1 MSVYNDQIN
10 DGSFWLRKVNGS
22 IESSVESLSSI
33 FEKYRN
39 VNSYFYNDLINN
51 NIKNFDV
58 FYDVIFIETNNG
70 YIIEK
75 FYIDNDYKVYP
86 YNNNNF
92 FTRVK
97 NTTTKYWF
105 DEKKLKVYFVD
116 LVFDVQ
122 EVDSLQF
129 VFLFKEF
136 DCKTGFLYSRLQER
150 FYFKFTSSTDWGR
163 KIPDVETPV
172 ITYNNNTNKFN
183 VSFIFRNNTYNI
195 ALFSI
200 MIEDINL
207 FEVVKVDSFIPFAK
221 IDYQNSY
228 HISL

>member
-1 MSVYNDQIN
+1 VSVYNDQIN

-129 VFLFKEF
+129 VFLFL
-136 DCKTGFLYSRLQER
+136 G
-150 FYFKFTSSTDWGR
+150 
-163 KIPDVETPV
+163 
-172 ITYNNNTNKFN
+172 
-183 VSFIFRNNTYNI
+183 
-195 ALFSI
+195 
-200 MIEDINL
+200 
-207 FEVVKVDSFIPFAK
+207 
-221 IDYQNSY
+221 
-228 HISL
+228 